1 MKKTALSIS
10 MFVLAILLLV
20 PLASAD
26 TISITL
32 ANPVQSASAGDV
44 LSFVATVNA
53 IQDKQGPVYL
63 VGDSAG
69 VTGTLTVDDTPFLVN
84 FPFVMSAGD
93 SVTDVLFS
101 VLIPADVAAGQYTG
115 YFSILGG
122 LNSDAQNL
130 LSTTTFTVDVA
141 SASPVPE
148 PATWA
153 LMGTGFGALML
164 IGFTRRQQAGFGRA
178 A

>member
-10 MFVLAILLLV
+10 MFVLAILALV
-20 PLASAD
+20 PLASAG
-26 TISITL
+26 TISVTL
-32 ANPVQSASAGDV
+32 ANPVQTGSAGDV

-53 IQDKQGPVYL
+53 IQDEPLPVYL

-69 VTGTLTVDDTPFLVN
+69 VTGTLTIDDTPFLVN

-93 SVTDVLFS
+93 LVTDVLFS
-101 VLIPADVAAGQYTG
+101 VLLPSDVAAGQYTG

-122 LNSDAQNL
+122 TDPSLQDV

-141 SASPVPE
+141 STSAVPE
-148 PATWA
+148 PATWV
-153 LMGTGFGALML
+153 LMGTGLGALML
-164 IGFTRRQQAGFGRA
+164 AGFMRRQNAGFGRA